1 MGRLLPVVKVVFILL
16 LLGAFLYLMARP
28 SFDKFIKG
36 GVMVEVSVVTN
47 YSNYSTILH
56 SSKIW
61 GLRQK
66 NMYIGLDA
74 R

>member
-28 SFDKFIKG
+28 SFDKFIQG

-47 YSNYSTILH
+47 CELFELFNYS
-56 SSKIW
+56 K
-61 GLRQK
+61 
-66 NMYIGLDA
+66 
-74 R
+74 